1 MSSFPLERVRRR
13 RRRHTPL
20 LPSPSFMQVR
30 RDNAILI
37 GVCTL
42 MILAGLLVGA
52 GLVWWWEL

>member
-20 LPSPSFMQVR
+20 LPPPSFMQAR

-37 GVCTL
+37 GVSLL
-42 MILAGLLVGA
+42 MIVVGLLTGA
-52 GLVWWWEL
+52 GLTWWLLP